1 MSTSS
6 SSSSIDSSSS
16 SSIDSSSSSSSS
28 SIDSSSSSSS
38 IDSSSS
44 SSIDSSSSSWQYSS
58 SSSSSSSSSFGYS
71 TSSSSSSSSFGY
83 SSTSSDDVESR
94 QLNQCIINEGHH
106 NLLPFTF
113 IAERGYVENLDE
125 SVLNF
130 TIASSS
136 SPNLDYEAV
145 LKRDNSNIATN
156 LSTDSDVFVPEDENS
171 YYEHRSD
178 LYVDVISK
186 DDSGI
191 KKVRTH
197 TEPNAYQFDDV
208 NGNEVFY
215 IPKLTWVDNS
225 ITTTSNLDDTF
236 WAGTN
241 ANKLFNQSYNRESIT
256 SLYEED
262 LGSPVNKIVLGDS
275 NNNVYVSTNDSLIL
289 YYVDRYSNEK
299 DIQKINTVSNDAKGY
314 IDLHKNGIAWDV
326 QSYEGKVVKL
336 DESTLLVTREYLDF
350 DAPFKIRWSEY
361 HQAYIVAGSYMLW
374 MIDDTDNTVTT
385 IYQVNDYRIVDFDV
399 SEDGKI
405 CIVMNGEK
413 DIIRVLDNDFYTFSL
428 NEFVSD
434 YTLRFCKY
442 CKEGRFYILGE
453 IYTGTSVYTSI
464 HYVFN
469 SNSNILQKVDSEE
482 ALFTTTTTTTLGTT
496 SKAVEVIYPNDGEQL
511 QIGEEHEIKWI
522 SNKAVSDLVKIELYR
537 LGEFNS
543 VIVNET
549 PNTGIY
555 KWIISSNVKDRENY
569 KIKVTWLSAS
579 SDANNYDF
587 SNDFEIVTLIIPTT
601 TTTTTIPPIS
611 SVGIDYDLN
620 NDQIVILLNSGLYA
634 LYDLSTSILYGLI
647 ESGVIEPITITTQNS
662 KVGNSDKQEKVRIF
676 VGSQKYWSDKWD
688 SGDINT
694 ELTSM
699 YYGGG
704 QNLISGQRY
713 YVHIRTW
720 SAEYGWG
727 ELQVKDFIIPKK

>member
-1 MSTSS
+1 MSTSSSSS

-16 SSIDSSSSSSSS
+16 SSIDSSSSSSSV
-28 SIDSSSSSSS
+28 DSSSSSFV
-38 IDSSSS
+38 
-44 SSIDSSSSSWQYSS
+44 DSSSSSWQYSS
-58 SSSSSSSSSFGYS
+58 SSSSLSSSSSF
-71 TSSSSSSSSFGY
+71 SSSSSSSFRY
-83 SSTSSDDVESR
+83 SSSSSDDVESR

-113 IAERGYVENLDE
+113 IAERGYAENLDE

-136 SPNLDYEAV
+136 SPNLDYEAI
-145 LKRDNSNIATN
+145 LNRDNSSITTN
-156 LSTDSDVFVPEDENS
+156 LSADSDVFVPEDEES

-178 LYVDVISK
+178 LYVDVVSK

-208 NGNEVFY
+208 DGNEIFY
-215 IPKLTWVDNS
+215 IPKLTWTDNS
-225 ITTTSNLDDTF
+225 ITTTSNLDNTF
-236 WAGTN
+236 WAGTV
-241 ANKLFNQSYNRESIT
+241 NKLFNQSYDRESIT

-262 LGSPVNKIVLGDS
+262 LSSPVNKIVLGDS
-275 NNNVYVSTNDSLIL
+275 NNNIYVSTNDSLIL

-314 IDLHKNGIAWDV
+314 IDLHKNGIAWNV
-326 QSYEGKVVKL
+326 QPYEGKVVKL
-336 DESTLLVTREYLDF
+336 DESTLLATREYLDF

-361 HQAYIVAGSYMLW
+361 HQVYIVAGSYMLW
-374 MIDDTDNTVTT
+374 MIDDINNTITT

-405 CIVMNGEK
+405 CIIMNGEK

-442 CKEGRFYILGE
+442 CKAGRFYILGE
-453 IYTGTSVYTSI
+453 IYTGTSVYTSV

-482 ALFTTTTTTTLGTT
+482 ALFVTTTTTTLGTT
-496 SKAVEVIYPNDGEQL
+496 SKVVEVTYPNEGEQL
-511 QIGEEHEIKWI
+511 QIGEEYEIKWI
-522 SNKAVSDLVKIELYR
+522 SSKAVSDSVKIELYR
-537 LGEFNS
+537 LGELNS
-543 VIVNET
+543 VIVDET

-555 KWIISSNVKDRENY
+555 KWAISSNVQDRDNY

-579 SDANNYDF
+579 SDINNYDF
-587 SNDFEIVTLIIPTT
+587 SNDFEIVTLITPTT

-688 SGDINT
+688 SGDIDT

-704 QNLISGQRY
+704 QNLKSGQRY

-720 SAEYGWG
+720 SEEYGWG
-727 ELQVKDFIIPKK
+727 ELQIKDFIIPKK